1 MINIINRILFFLSI
15 LIFIYILFKSS
26 IFVGKIKIN
35 YDYYLSISLVIT
47 LILFINFYLNKIFK
61 IYITIILLSIFS
73 SLYIFEAYLIYLK
86 LPKKIDEIKI
96 DKYFE
101 QTGKKYDERNMIE
114 IYQDLKIDNKH
125 IVVKIPPYLYL
136 ESYKDIFPVSGIS
149 NRPTILCNENGYY
162 SIYDSDRYGFNNPDF
177 EWDEDEVEFLLLGD
191 SFTHGACANRP
202 NEMASILRELSQ
214 KPVINLGYS
223 SNGPLLQYVGLRE
236 YIRKNVKN
244 IIWLYF
250 EGNDNQDLIKELKNK
265 ILLNYLQNLNFTQN
279 LKNNQ
284 TLIDKRSNELIDREL
299 NQNSFRFSFNLISFI
314 KLSEIRNSYFS
325 KKEEIP
331 YNRLSEIL
339 NLSKKIA
346 INNNSKLHFVYLPQY
361 ERFKKKFN
369 NKNYNKIKSIV
380 LDLNI
385 NFIDPQKMMNNS
397 KNPFIF
403 YPFELPGHY
412 SNYGQKKIGEYIY
425 QKIKND

>member
-1 MINIINRILFFLSI
+1 MINIVNKVLFSLSI
-15 LIFIYILFKSS
+15 VIFFYILFKSS
-26 IFVGKIKIN
+26 IFVGKIKTN
-35 YDYYLSISLVIT
+35 YDYYLFISLVIS
-47 LILFINFYLNKIFK
+47 LILFANFYLTKIFT

-73 SLYIFEAYLIYLK
+73 SLYIFEAYLIYLQ
-86 LPKKIDEIKI
+86 LPKKINQIKI
-96 DKYFE
+96 DRYFE
-101 QTGKKYDERNMIE
+101 QTGKKYDERNMME
-114 IYQDLKIDNKH
+114 IYKDLKIENKN

-177 EWDEDEVEFLLLGD
+177 EWDEDEVEFLMLGD

-202 NEMASILRELSQ
+202 NEMASILRKLSQ
-214 KPVINLGYS
+214 KTVLNLGYS

-236 YIRKNVKN
+236 YIKKNVKN
-244 IIWLYF
+244 IVWLYF
-250 EGNDNQDLIKELKNK
+250 EGNDNQDLINELKNK
-265 ILLNYLQNLNFTQN
+265 ILLNYLQNLNFSQN

-284 TLIDKRSNELIDREL
+284 ILIDKRSNELIDREI
-299 NQNSFRFSFNLISFI
+299 NQNSLRFSFNIISFI
-314 KLSEIRNSYFS
+314 KLSEIRNFYFS

-331 YNRLSEIL
+331 YNRFNEIL
-339 NLSKKIA
+339 NLSKKLA
-346 INNNSKLHFVYLPQY
+346 INNNSKFHFVYLPQY
-361 ERFKKKFN
+361 ERFKKNFN
-369 NKNYNKIKSIV
+369 NQNYNKIKSIV

-385 NFIDPQKMMNNS
+385 NFIDPQKMMNNL

-403 YPFELPGHY
+403 YPFELAGHY
-412 SNYGQKKIGEYIY
+412 NNYGQRKIAEYIY